1 MRDRVALTLAAATA
15 AVHLAVAGRYDVF
28 RDELYFIVCGR
39 HPSFGYADQPPLV
52 PLLAAG
58 SYALGAHTW
67 LVRLGAVV
75 AAAALVW
82 VVVAF
87 VRLLGGGD
95 AAAWIGGLAAAIAPV
110 LMGLT
115 ATLATTTFEPLAW
128 TLVAYG
134 LARAALVNDT
144 RSLLWTGLVA
154 GLAMEAKYALPLWL
168 AALALGLATTS
179 QRTLLRRGN
188 LWLGV
193 GLAAVIAAPSVAWQA
208 LHGWPFVELVHNAGA
223 KDVATPPLAFALNQ
237 IVVLNPLLAPLWI
250 AGLAAPFASR
260 ELRPLRFVSVA
271 WVLTALAIVAGHGKD
286 YYLAPAY
293 PPLFA
298 LGAVAYE
305 RAVRNIVAR
314 VAYPAA
320 ALALTAVVAPVALP
334 ILPPPALVVYQR
346 ALHLTPQQQERGD
359 AADVLPAWFADMLGW
374 HDFVREVGSAYDAL
388 PDSERSRTSIL
399 VDNYGEAAALDVY
412 GFAYQLPPA
421 LSGHNQYF
429 FWGLRGQHPANL
441 LTVVNDV
448 AQLRPY
454 CDSVHVVG
462 ETRSRY
468 ARDFENGRAIAVC
481 LGQHP
486 PLASLWPQLKVFI

>member
-15 AVHLAVAGRYDVF
+15 AVHLAFADRYDLF

-67 LVRLGAVV
+67 VVRLGAVV

-95 AAAWIGGLAAAIAPV
+95 AAAWIGGLAAAIAP
-110 LMGLT
+110 MMIGLT
-115 ATLATTTFEPLAW
+115 AVLSTTTFEPLAW

-134 LARAALVNDT
+134 LARAVLVNDT
-144 RSLLWTGLVA
+144 RALLWSGLVA
-154 GLAMEAKYALPLWL
+154 GLAMEVKYALPLWL
-168 AALALGLATTS
+168 VALALGLAATP
-179 QRTLLRRGN
+179 QRTLLRRSN

-193 GLAAVIAAPSVAWQA
+193 GLAAVIAVPSVVWQG
-208 LHGWPFVELVHNAGA
+208 LHGWPFVELVHNAGL
-223 KDVATPPLAFALNQ
+223 KDVATPPLVFAVNQ
-237 IVVLNPLLAPLWI
+237 IFVLNPVLAPLWI
-250 AGLAAPFASR
+250 GGLVAPFALR
-260 ELRPLRFVSVA
+260 ELRPLRFVSIA

-293 PPLFA
+293 PSLFA

-305 RAVRNIVAR
+305 RVVRNIVVR
-314 VAYPAA
+314 IAYPVA
-320 ALALTAVVAPVALP
+320 ALLLSAIIAPLALP
-334 ILPPPALVVYQR
+334 ILPPSMLAAYQR
-346 ALHLTPQQQERGD
+346 ALHLAPQQQERGD
-359 AADVLPAWFADMLGW
+359 AADVLPSLFADMLGW
-374 HDFVREVGSAYDAL
+374 HDFVREVGGAYDAL
-388 PDSERSRTSIL
+388 PAAERSRTSIV

-412 GFAYQLPPA
+412 GFADDLPPA

-429 FWGLRGQHPANL
+429 FWGLRGQHPVDL
-441 LTVVNDV
+441 LTVQTDV

-454 CDSVHVVG
+454 CDRVDVLG

-468 ARDFENGRAIAVC
+468 ARDFENGRAIALCIGV
-481 LGQHP
+481 HP
-486 PLASLWPQLKVFI
+486 PLATLWPRLKRFI